1 MCTISQKDNINKQL
15 SNFFWSHFF
24 NHYSAKPLTLAILM
38 HLKGFPGGSNGKE
51 SACNAGDA
59 GDTGNVVCIPGL
71 ETSPEGGK
79 MATHSSIIA

>member
-1 MCTISQKDNINKQL
+1 MSSVKALRREEGCHVPGKKKATSEG
-15 SNFFWSHFF
+15 
-24 NHYSAKPLTLAILM
+24 Y
-38 HLKGFPGGSNGKE
+38 KGFPVGSIGKE
-51 SACNAGDA
+51 SACNAGDT

>member
-1 MCTISQKDNINKQL
+1 MFQEKKKATSEG
-15 SNFFWSHFF
+15 
-24 NHYSAKPLTLAILM
+24 Y
-38 HLKGFPGGSNGKE
+38 KGFPVGSIGKE